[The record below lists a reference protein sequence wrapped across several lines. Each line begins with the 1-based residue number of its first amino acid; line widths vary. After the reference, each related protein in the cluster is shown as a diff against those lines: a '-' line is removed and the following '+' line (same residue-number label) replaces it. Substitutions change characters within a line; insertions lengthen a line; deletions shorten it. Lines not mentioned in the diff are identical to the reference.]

1 MTLPVKTR
9 SPHLVDTATVTGW
22 GVDADPQNDPTYSI
36 RDQSADQGL
45 TRDWDRP
52 AIQRPDVE
60 IFQSIEHIRQPAV
73 VGVSTPPRG
82 VSGAIRRAAF
92 RYSESHWF
100 HWLMLMGADRIDVV
114 EGVVDDL
121 VHGHVPNVPGEMG
134 IRAEL
139 KHNKAGFA
147 KKLAVVGGL
156 SAVGIALLARRR
168 REHGTREVVIPEA
181 QVSEAVADHWPSHRE
196 DS

>member
-22 GVDADPQNDPTYSI
+22 GVDADPQNDPIYSI
-36 RDQSADQGL
+36 RDQSADQAL
-45 TRDWDRP
+45 SRDWDRP

-60 IFQSIEHIRQPAV
+60 ILQSIEHVRQPAV

-121 VHGHVPNVPGEMG
+121 VHGHVPNIPGEMG

-139 KHNKAGFA
+139 KHNGAGFA

-168 REHGTREVVIPEA
+168 HDRATREVVIPELPA
-181 QVSEAVADHWPSHRE
+181 SEAVPDRRAIQNE
-196 DS
+196 EG